1 MSGGRTRER
10 SRDAPTRRP
19 LHDRS
24 RRAGAGARGG
34 RVREGPGAAA
44 PRGQERLL
52 DAQVHLAAPRA
63 RADARR
69 PHAGA
74 HPRSGGL
81 APLRPRGRA
90 TRDPHRDARGRAHA
104 RRPDGQRAVHG
115 RARQLGRRPP
125 VAGGLYDVVVPLR
138 RRADHRLGGA
148 GDGLALRRRT
158 RHPEPRLPDR
168 GGLARRRVLP
178 RVSALRA
185 LRELVARLEQAGRL
199 RRVSVPVSRDLE
211 ITEITDRVSKG
222 PSERNVALLFER
234 VEGSDMPVLVNAF
247 GAADRLALALG
258 VGTLDELGE
267 RVAKLL
273 DVKLPGTFAERLR
286 KLGTLFDLVKAGPRR
301 VTDAPCQEVVETE
314 RPSLA
319 SLPVLRC
326 WPKDGGRY
334 ITLPCVF
341 TRDPRTGTRNVG
353 MYRLQVFDDRTL
365 GMHWQTHKGGA
376 EHERL
381 TNEFRGTE
389 PHRTSSTPPTV
400 GAGPGDPAK
409 VMPVAIALG
418 GDPALIYAASA
429 PLPPSVDEVVFAGW
443 LRGRGVEMVACR
455 TIDLEAPAQ
464 AEIVLEGYVDPRER
478 RLEGPFGDHTGYY
491 SLAREYPVFHL
502 TAITR
507 RARPIYPTTIVGRPP
522 EEDYWLGKAT
532 ERLFVPIVRLLLPE
546 VVDINMP
553 AEGVF
558 HNLVIVSIK
567 KRYPGH
573 ARKVM
578 TALWGMG
585 LMMLAKT
592 IVVVSEHVNVH
603 DLSEVAWRATGNI
616 DPKRDL
622 LLLEGPM
629 DDLDHAALRHRFGG
643 KLGIDATE
651 KGALD
656 DVAQAWPEEIVMSD
670 EIRELVTRRWK
681 DYGL

>member
-19 LHDRS
+19 LHDRP

-74 HPRSGGL
+74 HPRTGGL

-90 TRDPHRDARGRAHA
+90 ARDPHRDARGRAHA

-125 VAGGLYDVVVPLR
+125 VARGLYDVVVPLR
-138 RRADHRLGGA
+138 RPADHRLGGA
-148 GDGLALRRRT
+148 ADGVALRRRT

-178 RVSALRA
+178 RVSALRD

-234 VEGSDMPVLVNAF
+234 VEGSDMPVL
-247 GAADRLALALG
+247 G
-258 VGTLDELGE
+258 
-267 RVAKLL
+267 
-273 DVKLPGTFAERLR
+273 
-286 KLGTLFDLVKAGPRR
+286 
-301 VTDAPCQEVVETE
+301 
-314 RPSLA
+314 
-319 SLPVLRC
+319 C

-389 PHRTSSTPPTV
+389 PHRTSSRPPTV
-400 GAGPGDPAK
+400 GAGPGDLATTEPHRT
-409 VMPVAIALG
+409 P
-418 GDPALIYAASA
+418 ST
-429 PLPPSVDEVVFAGW
+429 PPTVRAG
-443 LRGRGVEMVACR
+443 
-455 TIDLEAPAQ
+455 P
-464 AEIVLEGYVDPRER
+464 
-478 RLEGPFGDHTGYY
+478 
-491 SLAREYPVFHL
+491 
-502 TAITR
+502 
-507 RARPIYPTTIVGRPP
+507 GRPAP
-522 EEDYWLGKAT
+522 
-532 ERLFVPIVRLLLPE
+532 
-546 VVDINMP
+546 P
-553 AEGVF
+553 A
-558 HNLVIVSIK
+558 
-567 KRYPGH
+567 P
-573 ARKVM
+573 
-578 TALWGMG
+578 
-585 LMMLAKT
+585 
-592 IVVVSEHVNVH
+592 
-603 DLSEVAWRATGNI
+603 
-616 DPKRDL
+616 
-622 LLLEGPM
+622 
-629 DDLDHAALRHRFGG
+629 HR
-643 KLGIDATE
+643 
-651 KGALD
+651 
-656 DVAQAWPEEIVMSD
+656 P
-670 EIRELVTRRWK
+670 
-681 DYGL
+681 

>member
-19 LHDRS
+19 LHDRP

-90 TRDPHRDARGRAHA
+90 ARDPHRDARGRAHA

-125 VAGGLYDVVVPLR
+125 VARGLYDVVVPLR
-138 RRADHRLGGA
+138 HPADHRLGGA
-148 GDGLALRRRT
+148 ADGLALRRRT

-168 GGLARRRVLP
+168 GGLARPRVLP
-178 RVSALRA
+178 PVSALRD
-185 LRELVARLEQAGRL
+185 LRE
-199 RRVSVPVSRDLE
+199 P
-211 ITEITDRVSKG
+211 
-222 PSERNVALLFER
+222 
-234 VEGSDMPVLVNAF
+234 
-247 GAADRLALALG
+247 
-258 VGTLDELGE
+258 
-267 RVAKLL
+267 VAKLL

-616 DPKRDL
+616 DPRRDL
-622 LLLEGPM
+622 MIVEGPM
-629 DDLDHAALRHRFGG
+629 DDLDHAALRHRYGG
-643 KLGIDATE
+643 KLGVDATE
-651 KGALD
+651 KSALD

>member
-1 MSGGRTRER
+1 VS
-10 SRDAPTRRP
+10 
-19 LHDRS
+19 
-24 RRAGAGARGG
+24 
-34 RVREGPGAAA
+34 A
-44 PRGQERLL
+44 PRDLQ
-52 DAQVHLAAPRA
+52 A
-63 RADARR
+63 
-69 PHAGA
+69 
-74 HPRSGGL
+74 
-81 APLRPRGRA
+81 
-90 TRDPHRDARGRAHA
+90 
-104 RRPDGQRAVHG
+104 
-115 RARQLGRRPP
+115 
-125 VAGGLYDVVVPLR
+125 
-138 RRADHRLGGA
+138 
-148 GDGLALRRRT
+148 
-158 RHPEPRLPDR
+158 
-168 GGLARRRVLP
+168 
-178 RVSALRA
+178 
-185 LRELVARLEQAGRL
+185 LVARLEQAGRL

-211 ITEITDRVSKG
+211 ITEIVDRVSKG
-222 PSERNVALLFER
+222 PAAGNVALLFER
-234 VEGSDMPVLVNAF
+234 VEGFDMPVLVNAF
-247 GAADRLALALG
+247 GAADRVAMALG
-258 VGTLDELGE
+258 VGQLDELGE

-273 DVKLPGTFAERLR
+273 DLTLPGTFAERLR
-286 KLGTLFDLVKAGPRR
+286 KLGTLFDVVKAGPRR
-301 VTDAPCQEVVETE
+301 VTDGPCQEVVETE
-314 RPSLA
+314 RASLA
-319 SLPVLRC
+319 GLPALYC

-341 TRDPRTGTRNVG
+341 TRDPRTGRRNVG

-381 TNEFRGTE
+381 M
-389 PHRTSSTPPTV
+389 
-400 GAGPGDPAK
+400 PATTQR
-409 VMPVAIALG
+409 MPVAIALG

-429 PLPPSVDEVVFAGW
+429 PLPPGVDEVVFAGW
-443 LRGRGVEMVACR
+443 LAGSGIDMVACR

-464 AEIVLEGYVDPRER
+464 AEIVLEGYVDPRQR

-532 ERLFVPIVRLLLPE
+532 ERLFLPIIKLMLPE
-546 VVDINMP
+546 VVDLNMP

-558 HNLVIVSIK
+558 HNLVIVSIR

-622 LLLEGPM
+622 VLLEGPM
-629 DDLDHAALRHRFGG
+629 DDLDHAALRHRYGG

-651 KGALD
+651 KSALD
-656 DVAQAWPEEIVMSD
+656 DIVQPWPEEITMSD
-670 EIRELVTRRWK
+670 EVRERVTRRWK